1 MAKLTKEELE
11 TLQNSIKKYNMV
23 KLKLADA
30 VLHQQTIITE
40 MGVLKSHFMQE
51 EKKLI
56 KKYGEDSSIN
66 TQTGQITKIK
76 K

>member
-51 EKKLI
+51 EKKI
-56 KKYGEDSSIN
+56 NKKVW
-66 TQTGQITKIK
+66 
-76 K
+76 